1 VIVAES
7 HLPAVPA
14 MTEASHP
21 PDRTI
26 VGGADGM
33 FHGVAWGKQ

>member
-1 VIVAES
+1 MVAES
-7 HLPAVPA
+7 RLPAVAA

-33 FHGVAWGKQ
+33 FHGVARGKQ

>member
-1 VIVAES
+1 MVTES
-7 HLPAVPA
+7 HLPAVAA
-14 MTEASHP
+14 MTEGSHP

-33 FHGVAWGKQ
+33 FGVAGGKP